1 MSVHAFKNKKGNLE
15 NMKITRSLR
24 KDWSEE
30 TRAKAFLEKIL
41 EGVIYLDDN
50 DQPIFDD
57 DKKEDLKKEYN
68 KALTLNF
75 KEKALVNFFT
85 KDNKRIYISWNPCVF
100 SFNEIQDEINIIKE
114 IYEENSYPIDKM
126 AILDALTDNLPTVEV
141 EIANGDS
148 FKV

>member
-1 MSVHAFKNKKGNLE
+1 
-15 NMKITRSLR
+15 MKIIRNLR

-30 TRAKAFLEKIL
+30 TRTKAFLEKTL

-85 KDNKRIYISWNPCVF
+85 RDNKRIYFSWNPCVF
-100 SFNEIQDEINIIKE
+100 SFNEIQDEINRIKK
-114 IYEENSYPIDKM
+114 IYKENLNSIDEM
-126 AILDALTDNLPTVEV
+126 AILDSLTNNLPTVEIEV
-141 EIANGDS
+141 VNSDL
-148 FKV
+148 FKI

>member
-1 MSVHAFKNKKGNLE
+1 
-15 NMKITRSLR
+15 MKITKNVR
-24 KDWSEE
+24 KNWSEE
-30 TRAKAFLEKIL
+30 TRAKAFLEKTL
-41 EGVIYLDDN
+41 EGIIFLDDN

-57 DKKEDLKKEYN
+57 DKKEDLKSEYN
-68 KALTLNF
+68 GALTLSF
-75 KEKALVNFFT
+75 KEKALVDFSRN
-85 KDNKRIYISWNPCVF
+85 DNKKIYISWNPCVF
-100 SFNEIQDEINIIKE
+100 SFDEIQDEINRIKE

>member
-1 MSVHAFKNKKGNLE
+1 
-15 NMKITRSLR
+15 MKIIKNLR

-30 TRAKAFLEKIL
+30 TRAKAFLEKTL

-100 SFNEIQDEINIIKE
+100 SFNEIQDEINRIKGN
-114 IYEENSYPIDKM
+114 YKENAFPIDKM
-126 AILDALTDNLPTVEV
+126 AVLDILTDNFPTVEI
-141 EIANGDS
+141 EIIDEES